1 MNLLYEKNYDLFIFK
16 REQTCHSITGFSWN
30 CRVDVIEFFPHARDR
45 FVIGVNWRFALPT
58 VKEWYN
64 TVCGFP
70 ILVGE
75 SSVTCVLSYGLIGK
89 RRQTM
94 QIIIKGKQM
103 EVAPRLREYIE
114 RKVQRLSRL
123 VGSNARIEVTV
134 SEEQTRSA
142 QDRYIVQLALSN
154 NTHPI
159 HSEVCASNANMAL
172 DLVLDKVTVQLGRHK
187 DRKTSIRRHRTPP
200 IKILSLSRSG
210 SLASIEEEETIEES
224 EIVVDTP
231 ITEERNEE
239 IWSKIME
246 IRHIQTKPMSDHE
259 VISQMETHGL
269 SFYPFF
275 NEETRSVNVMY
286 RLDGGGFGLLVPAL
300 EQVAD

>member
-1 MNLLYEKNYDLFIFK
+1 
-16 REQTCHSITGFSWN
+16 
-30 CRVDVIEFFPHARDR
+30 
-45 FVIGVNWRFALPT
+45 
-58 VKEWYN
+58 
-64 TVCGFP
+64 
-70 ILVGE
+70 
-75 SSVTCVLSYGLIGK
+75 
-89 RRQTM
+89 M

-103 EVAPRLREYIE
+103 EVAPRLREHIE

-142 QDRYIVQLALSN
+142 QDRYTVQLALSN

-159 HSEVCASNANMAL
+159 HSEVSASNANIAL

-187 DRKTSIRRHRTPP
+187 DRKTSTRRHRTPP
-200 IKILSLSRSG
+200 VKILSLSRSG
-210 SLASIEEEETIEES
+210 SLSSIEEEEIFEES
-224 EIVVDTP
+224 ELVVSST
-231 ITEERNEE
+231 ITEARNEE
-239 IWSKIME
+239 IWTKIME
-246 IRHIQTKPMSDHE
+246 IRRMQAKPMSDQE
-259 VISQMETHGL
+259 VIAQMETHGL

-286 RLDGGGFGLLVPAL
+286 RLDGGGYGLLVPAL